1 MIAAL
6 KCSSLSH
13 AIRCVVEKNKNV
25 IHQPKSVLLLLASFS
40 LKDYG
45 IVYWGFD
52 EEQNFE

>member
-1 MIAAL
+1 MIVAL
-6 KCSSLSH
+6 KCPSLSH

-52 EEQNFE
+52 EEQHFE